1 MSQGEQQHKP
11 IRLSLSLS
19 LSPMFQVGDQVLEV
33 NGRCFHTVP
42 HDEAVLILR
51 SAQQLQVCAREVGR
65 LPHARTIVDETR
77 WIPSG
82 QIAETSA
89 GFGLSRPG

>member
-1 MSQGEQQHKP
+1 
-11 IRLSLSLS
+11 
-19 LSPMFQVGDQVLEV
+19 MFQVGDQVLEV

-89 GFGLSRPG
+89 GFGLSMPG